1 MTLAYQ
7 DIPWMHCHPIYEYP
21 FPEEPVMI
29 LLLGRS
35 PAPDRIK
42 GTNNSM
48 DASPKFFF
56 LTKAKDK

>member
-1 MTLAYQ
+1 
-7 DIPWMHCHPIYEYP
+7 MHCHPIYEYP

-48 DASPKFFF
+48 DASSKFFFF